1 MEQRLTT
8 IIADLENAEQFSGAD
23 LNRAARRSAWVA
35 DFSLPQLE
43 EFFTAVSQLPMPF
56 SAAGDRLL
64 ANWLVAAV
72 QARRK
77 AAGQVGSAS
86 ADAIAP
92 LLKSL
97 EDLYRGLGQE
107 SRARG
112 QLLAWLSSGGSA
124 AELALFDSPPEPN
137 PVAGTP

>member
-1 MEQRLTT
+1 MEQRLATL
-8 IIADLENAEQFSGAD
+8 IADLENADQFSGPE
-23 LNRAARRSAWVA
+23 LNRAARRAGWVA
-35 DFSLPQLE
+35 EFTPPQLE
-43 EFFTAVSQLPMPF
+43 EFVTAVNQLPMPL

-77 AAGQVGSAS
+77 AGAVTIAAS
-86 ADAIAP
+86 AEAVTT

-97 EDLYRGLGQE
+97 EVLYRGLGDD

-112 QLLAWLSSGGSA
+112 QLLGWLSSGGTA
-124 AELALFDSPPEPN
+124 AELALF
-137 PVAGTP
+137 

>member
-8 IIADLENAEQFSGAD
+8 LIADLENAEQFSGAD

-35 DFSLPQLE
+35 EFTQPQLE
-43 EFFTAVSQLPMPF
+43 EFFTAVSQLPMPL

-77 AAGQVGSAS
+77 ATGQAGSVST
-86 ADAIAP
+86 DAIAP
-92 LLKSL
+92 LLQSL
-97 EDLYRGLGQE
+97 EELYRGLGAE

-112 QLLAWLSSGGSA
+112 QLLAWLSSGGTA
-124 AELALFDSPPEPN
+124 AELALF
-137 PVAGTP
+137 